1 MKLFFSN
8 NAYMKKELLSVAIV
22 CAASFAFAQD
32 PTVMTINDKAVTK
45 SEFEAVFNKN
55 NNKEKSDAKSVKEY
69 ADLYSLFKMKVMEAE
84 SMGLDTLSSF
94 KNELN
99 GYRKQLAAPYL
110 TDKNTN
116 ENLLT
121 EVYERLKTE
130 VKASNILIRVD
141 ESALP
146 KDTLEAWTRA
156 NLIRNAAMGKMP
168 TNAQIAEYDKLLKNT
183 SESISSFRKRD
194 SQIYKLKINA
204 IKNLATNAAK
214 DPDKF
219 LALAPFTSDDPS
231 VVDNKGDLGYFTAM
245 DMVYPFENA
254 VYNTKPGEVGP
265 VVRSRFGYHVLK
277 VYEKRPSRGEIMVA
291 HIMVEVKK
299 NATEGDK
306 SNAQKKIQELYAK
319 VKTGGEKFEDVARQF
334 SDHKQSSDNGGQL
347 PPFKAGRYAKA
358 FEDAAFALKK
368 NGDISAPVESQ
379 YGWHI
384 IKRIEK
390 KELPPFAEMKN
401 ELKAKVSRDSR
412 SQMGRV
418 ALIARV
424 KKDNG
429 FKENLKARDEFKSII
444 DTTYLRATWTAK
456 RAEKLGN
463 KEMFSIGDKKYTQ
476 NDFAKYVEAQMTIR
490 TQDDAW
496 EVVKPMYTKWVE
508 DMVVA
513 YEDSQLEKNYVEF
526 RNLVREYREGILLF
540 DLTDQKVWSKAVK
553 DTTGLKKYYEEHK
566 NNYQWDERADV
577 TNYKCVNSTIAKDV
591 RKMLAAKKSDKEILE
606 TINKTSQLN
615 LSIENIFY
623 LKNEKPII
631 NLNWKPGI
639 VATDYDDQAEKKV
652 VVIVVN
658 KILEKSPKTLPECRG
673 MVTADYQ
680 NYLESEWLN
689 YLKNKYKVK
698 INEDVLKTIK

>member
-1 MKLFFSN
+1 MKLIFSN
-8 NAYMKKELLSVAIV
+8 NICMKKELLILAIV
-22 CAASFAFAQD
+22 CAATLGVAQD
-32 PTVMTINDKAVTK
+32 QTVMTINDKPVTK

-69 ADLYSLFKMKVMEAE
+69 ADLYALFKMKVMEAE

-116 ENLLT
+116 DNLLN

-141 ESALP
+141 EGALP

-156 NLIRNAAMGKMP
+156 NLIRNAVMGKMP
-168 TNAQIAEYDKLLKNT
+168 TTAQITEYEKLLKVT
-183 SESISSFRKRD
+183 TETLSQMRKRD
-194 SQIYKLKINA
+194 STIFKIKMNS

-265 VVRSRFGYHVLK
+265 LVRSRFGYHVLK
-277 VYEKRPSRGEIMVA
+277 VYEKRPTRGEIIVS

-299 NATEGDK
+299 NATDGDK
-306 SNAQKKIQELYAK
+306 SNAMKKIQELYQK

-334 SDHKQSSDNGGQL
+334 SDHKQSAENGGQL
-347 PPFKAGRYAKA
+347 PPFKSGRYAKA

-390 KELPPFAEMKN
+390 KELPPFAEIKN

-424 KKDNG
+424 KKENN

-444 DTTYLRATWTAK
+444 DSSYLQSTWSSK
-456 RAEKLGN
+456 RAEKFGN
-463 KEMFSIGDKKYTQ
+463 KEMFSIGDKHYFQ
-476 NDFAKYVEAQMTIR
+476 NDFAKYLETQMTIR

-496 EVVKPMYTKWVE
+496 ETAKPMYNKWVE
-508 DMVVA
+508 EMVVA
-513 YEDSQLEKNYVEF
+513 YEDSQLEKKYPEF

-553 DTTGLKKYYEEHK
+553 DTSGLKKYYEEHK

-577 TNYKCVNSTIAKDV
+577 TNYKCVNASYAKEV

-631 NLNWKPGI
+631 NMNWKEGI
-639 VATDYDDQAEKKV
+639 VAADYDDPNEKKV

-658 KILEKSPKTLPECRG
+658 KILAKSPKTLPECRG

-689 YLKNKYKVK
+689 YLKGKYKVT
-698 INEDVLKTIK
+698 INDDVLKTIK